1 MNLRPEYAAAWR
13 EADDAL
19 WDQDALAPELLEM
32 CRLRIAQLLGVPD
45 GLRDAG
51 SREPRVRLDP
61 SIVEQIPV
69 WPTASGFSAQQKA
82 CLGFAEQVLLD
93 AQGVEDEMAAEL
105 IDAIGDGGF
114 LVLSYGCGF
123 FETTLR
129 ARLLLAAG
137 R

>member
-13 EADDAL
+13 EAEAAL
-19 WDQDALAPELLEM
+19 WDQDALSPELLEV
-32 CRLRIAQLLGVPD
+32 CRLRIAQLLGVTPD
-45 GLRDAG
+45 RRDAG
-51 SREPRVRLDP
+51 PGEPRVQVDPALAARLP
-61 SIVEQIPV
+61 G
-69 WPTASGFSAQQKA
+69 WPTAPGFSAQQRA

-93 AQGVEDEMAAEL
+93 AQGVTDEMAAQVIE
-105 IDAIGDGGF
+105 AVGDGGF